1 MSTAP
6 AKYEAETIASMLER
20 IDSNKLLLP
29 ALQRSFVWGTYQ
41 IERLFDSLLQGYPIG
56 TFLLW
61 QLGGEDRRNF
71 SFYRFLLNYHER
83 DKPENEPAARPI
95 TAKQVMGV
103 LDGQQR
109 LNALYIGLQGT
120 YAFRQRYARKGAD
133 HEYPERSLHWN
144 VLAGSAISDEDEEV
158 QTFSFLTAKES
169 ADVDTTHC
177 WFAVRELMSNPGA
190 AERRR
195 LVRDIAHRLDGA
207 VELSDRKR
215 ETILEQMARLT
226 DAIHRQKLINYYTIT
241 GREHAHILEIFVR
254 LNGAGTFLSKSDLLF
269 STIVAHWPEGR
280 TSVES
285 LLREIN
291 TGTRRFNFSKDFVM
305 RACLVLSDGPAR
317 FAVGSFGPAN
327 VEHIRD
333 NWDNIAASLRE
344 AVRLII
350 KWGFTEE
357 TLTAPNA
364 IIPIAYFL
372 YKGGDTKRSEEA
384 WRLYLVRSLVNQVY
398 GAQGDRVLVAFRDG
412 IRREKGAGKKKT
424 FPLKNNRVTLD
435 DLVKIKLPGRKSL
448 EVRDG
453 DLDEFLS
460 YWKGPYSFLIL
471 ALLYPDF
478 SFETT
483 RVDQDHIFP
492 ADDFKK
498 RNLKVSEV
506 PKSKW
511 ETFGDLCHQVPNL
524 RLETESK
531 NRERGKTPYLEWI
544 QRGRTRKVAQFK
556 QDHIPADAQLE
567 IQQFEQFFEKRRKLL
582 KQKLGKVLKV
592 GRGNS

>member
-1 MSTAP
+1 MEQNSGQY
-6 AKYEAETIASMLER
+6 KSETIASMLER

-29 ALQRSFVWGTYQ
+29 ALQRSFVWGTDQ

-61 QLGGEDRRNF
+61 ELNGDDRRNF

-83 DKPENEPAARPI
+83 DKPENEPAAKPI

-109 LNALYIGLQGT
+109 LNALFIGLRGT
-120 YAFRQRYARKGAD
+120 YTYRQRYARKGAD
-133 HEYPERSLHWN
+133 HEYPERSLYWN
-144 VLAGSAISDEDEEV
+144 VLAGSEISDEDEDVRTFQFLSAAEV
-158 QTFSFLTAKES
+158 DKVDAKQ
-169 ADVDTTHC
+169 C
-177 WFAVRELMSNPGA
+177 WLSVRELMANPGA
-190 AERRR
+190 ADRRR
-195 LVRDIAHRLDGA
+195 LVQELVCRLGGT
-207 VELSDRKR
+207 VKLSDRKR

-226 DAIHRQKLINYYTIT
+226 DAIHRQKLINYYTIN

-372 YKGGDTKRSEEA
+372 YKGGDMKRSEEA

-412 IRREKGAGKKKT
+412 IRREKGAGKKKSYS
-424 FPLKNNRVTLD
+424 LKASRVTLD
-435 DLVKIKLPGRKSL
+435 SLIAIKLPGRKNL
-448 EVRDG
+448 AVTEG
-453 DLDEFLS
+453 DLDDFLS
-460 YWKGPYSFLIL
+460 FWKGPYSFLIL
-471 ALLYPDF
+471 SLLYPDF

-498 RNLKVSEV
+498 RNLKAAEV

-531 NRERGKTPYLEWI
+531 NRERGKTPYLKWI
-544 QRGRTRKVAQFK
+544 QRGSTRKSVQFK
-556 QDHIPADAQLE
+556 QDHIPADAKLE